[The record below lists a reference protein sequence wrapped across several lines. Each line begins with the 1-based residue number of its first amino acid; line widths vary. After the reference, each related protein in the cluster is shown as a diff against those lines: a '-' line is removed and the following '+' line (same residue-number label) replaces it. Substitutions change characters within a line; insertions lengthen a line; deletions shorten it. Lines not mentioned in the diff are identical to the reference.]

1 MIELLLVEDN
11 EKLSENITAYLSAD
25 FKITPVYNG
34 SDALAYLNAQDFDLV
49 ILDLMLPGVDGMT
62 VLREIRQDGK
72 NTCVIILTAK
82 EEIGD
87 KLRAFDIGASDYV
100 TKPFFME
107 ELKARIYAVLRNAG
121 KIEARSRITFR
132 DLSIDVKKQTC
143 LIRTESG
150 EQEIELPE
158 KQFRL
163 LEYFMLNQGVLL
175 FKEQIFSRIC
185 GFDSEAG
192 ESIVEVYVSYL
203 RKKLAPYGYDKYI
216 ITKRGMGY
224 FFDNK

>member
-11 EKLSENITAYLSAD
+11 EKLSENIYTYLTAE
-25 FKITPVYNG
+25 FKILPVYTG
-34 SDALAYLNAQDFDLV
+34 PDALAYLNAQDFDLV

-62 VLREIRQDGK
+62 ILRKIRQSGK

-121 KIEARSRITFR
+121 KIEACNRITFR
-132 DLSIDVKKQTC
+132 ELSIDLKKQKCFIAKDGT
-143 LIRTESG
+143 
-150 EQEIELPE
+150 EQEIDLPE

>member
-11 EKLSENITAYLSAD
+11 EKLSENICTYLTAE
-25 FKITPVYNG
+25 FKILPVYTG
-34 SDALAYLNAQDFDLV
+34 PDALAYLNAQDFDLV

-62 VLREIRQDGK
+62 ILRKIRQSGK

-121 KIEARSRITFR
+121 KIEACNRITFR
-132 DLSIDVKKQTC
+132 ELSIDLKKQKCFIAKDGT
-143 LIRTESG
+143 
-150 EQEIELPE
+150 EQEIDLPE

>member
-11 EKLSENITAYLSAD
+11 EKLSENIISYLSAD
-25 FKITPVYNG
+25 FKITPVNNG

-62 VLREIRQDGK
+62 VLREIRQDSK

-107 ELKARIYAVLRNAG
+107 
-121 KIEARSRITFR
+121 
-132 DLSIDVKKQTC
+132 
-143 LIRTESG
+143 
-150 EQEIELPE
+150 
-158 KQFRL
+158 
-163 LEYFMLNQGVLL
+163 
-175 FKEQIFSRIC
+175 
-185 GFDSEAG
+185 
-192 ESIVEVYVSYL
+192 
-203 RKKLAPYGYDKYI
+203 
-216 ITKRGMGY
+216 
-224 FFDNK
+224 